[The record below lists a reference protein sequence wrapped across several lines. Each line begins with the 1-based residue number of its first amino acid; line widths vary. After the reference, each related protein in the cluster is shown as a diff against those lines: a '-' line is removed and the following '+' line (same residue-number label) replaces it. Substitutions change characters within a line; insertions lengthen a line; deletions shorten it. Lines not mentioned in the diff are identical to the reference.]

1 MKKKR
6 KVWII
11 IGSVVIVIAAIVV
24 ILGSSM
30 QAGMNQLATEEIPD
44 VDLPEISD
52 GVYEGSCSAFPIS
65 VKVEVTVEN
74 HVITNIDLVEHK
86 NGKGAAA
93 EAIPGIVVEAQS
105 LEVDTISGATNSS
118 KAILI
123 AIKDALT

>member
-11 IGSVVIVIAAIVV
+11 IGSVVIVIAAVVV

-30 QAGMNQLATEEIPD
+30 QAGMNQLAKEEITD
-44 VDLPEISD
+44 VDLSEISD

-93 EAIPGIVVEAQS
+93 EVIPGIVVEAQS

-118 KAILI
+118 KAILK
-123 AIKDALT
+123 AINDALT